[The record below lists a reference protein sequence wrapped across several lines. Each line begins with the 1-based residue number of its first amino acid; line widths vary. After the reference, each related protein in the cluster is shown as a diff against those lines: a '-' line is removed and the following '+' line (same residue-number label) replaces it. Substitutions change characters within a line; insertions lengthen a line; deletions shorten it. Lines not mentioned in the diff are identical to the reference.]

1 MSFEIGI
8 NAKSVAGTLGD
19 KAIPV
24 AHIEGGVIVIN
35 HWKLWLN
42 PDAASGKTRVTLPIN
57 SHFSIEPP
65 HDPTHRQCIWTF
77 GMSGSGKSTI
87 LRSYARRYRQLWP
100 RRPIVLISQLNE
112 DETLDLL
119 AEEIGMRRLSI
130 YSLVDRPLELEELGK
145 EGCLILFDDIDALD
159 KESDLAVHDA
169 ITKIATMGRH
179 ALCSMLI
186 ASHTP
191 TNGLKTRIILSEMH
205 AFVCFSHGASPSAID
220 YLLERYAGL
229 SHIQC
234 RNARKL
240 KSRWFM
246 VSKMYPGYVIADGSA
261 YLLHAD
267 EENVKS

>member
-1 MSFEIGI
+1 MAFEIGPTKR
-8 NAKSVAGTLGD
+8 A
-19 KAIPV
+19 V
-24 AHIEGGVIVIN
+24 AHILGEKAHAVAHIDGGVFD

-42 PDAASGKTRVTLPIN
+42 PDAATGKTKVNLPIN
-57 SHFSIEPP
+57 SHFNIEPP
-65 HDPTHRQCIWTF
+65 HDPAQRQCIWTF

-100 RRPIVLISQLNE
+100 RRPIVLISQLHE

-119 AEEIGMRRLSI
+119 ADEIGMRRLSI
-130 YSLVDRPLELEELGK
+130 TSLLDHPLEIDELGK
-145 EGCLILFDDIDALD
+145 NGSLILFDDIDALD

-191 TNGLKTRIILSEMH
+191 TNGLKTRVILSEMH

-229 SHIQC
+229 SKIQC

-240 KSRWFM
+240 RSRWFM
-246 VSKMYPGYVIADGSA
+246 VSKMYPGYVIADGTS

-267 EENVKS
+267 DEPVKSN

>member
-1 MSFEIGI
+1 MAFELGPTH
-8 NAKSVAGTLGD
+8 KSVSAALGN
-19 KAIPV
+19 KAFPV
-24 AHIEGGVIVIN
+24 AHVIGGVYN

-42 PDAASGKTRVTLPIN
+42 PDAPSGKTRVHLPIN
-57 SHFSIEPP
+57 SHFNIEPP
-65 HDPTHRQCIWTF
+65 HDPKQRQCLWTF

-100 RRPIVLISQLNE
+100 RRPIVLISQLQE

-119 AEEIGMRRLSI
+119 ADEIGMRRLSI
-130 YSLVDRPLELEELGK
+130 DSLVERPLELDELGK
-145 EGCLILFDDIDALD
+145 DGSLILFDDIDALD
-159 KESDLAVHDA
+159 KETDLAVHDA

-179 ALCSMLI
+179 ALCSMII

-191 TNGLKTRIILSEMH
+191 TNGLKTRVILSEMH

-229 SHIQC
+229 SKIQC

-240 KSRWFM
+240 RSRWFM
-246 VSKMYPGYVIADGSA
+246 VSKMYPGYVIADGTS

-267 EENVKS
+267 EEAVKTH